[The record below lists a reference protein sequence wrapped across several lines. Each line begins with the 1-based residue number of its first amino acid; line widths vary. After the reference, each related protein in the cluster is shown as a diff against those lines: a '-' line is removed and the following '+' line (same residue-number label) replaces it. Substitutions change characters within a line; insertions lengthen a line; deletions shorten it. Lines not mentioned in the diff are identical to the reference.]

1 MKNGAILDPLEI
13 LKLLSSKPIVVGL
26 AITGAIFTILPN
38 LFSRKPTV
46 ENFTIDDDSGNRDG
60 TRPTWEKL
68 ANKIGYWVMGL
79 SVFLFIVAG
88 FIVDL

>member
-1 MKNGAILDPLEI
+1 MDPLEI

-26 AITGAIFTILPN
+26 AIIGAVFTILPN

-46 ENFTIDDDSGNRDG
+46 ENLTIDDDSGNRDG
-60 TRPTWEKL
+60 MRSTWEKWEKL
-68 ANKIGYWVMGL
+68 ANKIGYWFMGL

>member
-1 MKNGAILDPLEI
+1 MDALEI
-13 LKLLSSKPIVVGL
+13 LKLLSGKPIVVGL
-26 AITGAIFTILPN
+26 ALIGAIFTILPN

-46 ENFTIDDDSGNRDG
+46 EDLTIDDDSGNRDG
-60 TRPTWEKL
+60 TRSTWEKL

>member
-1 MKNGAILDPLEI
+1 MKNGVLLDPLEI
-13 LKLLSSKPIVVGL
+13 LKLLSGKPMVVGIAL
-26 AITGAIFTILPN
+26 IGAIFTILPH

-46 ENFTIDDDSGNRDG
+46 ENFTIDDDSGSRNG
-60 TRPTWEKL
+60 TRSSWEKL
-68 ANKIGYWVMGL
+68 ANKIGYCLMGL

>member
-1 MKNGAILDPLEI
+1 MKNGVVLDPLEI
-13 LKLLSSKPIVVGL
+13 LKLLSSKPIVVGF

-38 LFSRKPTV
+38 LLSRKPTV
-46 ENFTIDDDSGNRDG
+46 ENFTIDDDSGSRDG
-60 TRPTWEKL
+60 TRSTWEKL

>member
-1 MKNGAILDPLEI
+1 M
-13 LKLLSSKPIVVGL
+13 LKLLSGKPIVVGL
-26 AITGAIFTILPN
+26 AIIGAIFTLLPH

-46 ENFTIDDDSGNRDG
+46 ENFKIDDEDG
-60 TRPTWEKL
+60 SEGGKKL
-68 ANKIGYWVMGL
+68 SWQKLVNKIGYWLMGL

>member
-1 MKNGAILDPLEI
+1 MKNGAVLDPLEI

-26 AITGAIFTILPN
+26 AITGAVFTILSN

-46 ENFTIDDDSGNRDG
+46 ENLTIDDDSGNRDG
-60 TRPTWEKL
+60 ARSTWEKL

>member
-1 MKNGAILDPLEI
+1 M
-13 LKLLSSKPIVVGL
+13 LKLLSGKPIVVGL
-26 AITGAIFTILPN
+26 ALIGAIFTILPN

-46 ENFTIDDDSGNRDG
+46 ENFKINDEDG
-60 TRPTWEKL
+60 SEGGKKLSWQKL
-68 ANKIGYWVMGL
+68 ANKIGYWLMGL

>member
-1 MKNGAILDPLEI
+1 M
-13 LKLLSSKPIVVGL
+13 LKLLSGKPIVVGL
-26 AITGAIFTILPN
+26 ALIGAIFTILPN

-46 ENFTIDDDSGNRDG
+46 ENLKIDDEVASEGG
-60 TRPTWEKL
+60 KKLSWQKL
-68 ANKIGYWVMGL
+68 ANKIGYWLMGL

>member
-1 MKNGAILDPLEI
+1 V
-13 LKLLSSKPIVVGL
+13 LKLLSGKPIVVGL
-26 AITGAIFTILPN
+26 ALIGAIFTILPN

-46 ENFTIDDDSGNRDG
+46 EILKINDEDG
-60 TRPTWEKL
+60 SEGGKKLSWQKL
-68 ANKIGYWVMGL
+68 ANKIGYWLMGL